1 LRVPTTYLSL
11 GSNIG
16 DRVANL
22 REAIRRLQDLAGEVT
37 HVSSFYET
45 EPREF
50 TAQSWF
56 VNAAIALE
64 TKLAPRELLDAVL
77 AVERAMGR
85 ERTQWKG
92 PRNID
97 IDILLYGSELLDLP
111 GLRIPH
117 PAMHERRFVL
127 VPFLEIAPDAFHP
140 ALLRHVRELLE
151 ALPADAGEVRK
162 L

>member
-1 LRVPTTYLSL
+1 MAQTAYLSL
-11 GSNIG
+11 GSNMG
-16 DRVANL
+16 DREASL
-22 REAIRRLQDLAGEVT
+22 REAIQRLGHNAGKVKQ
-37 HVSSFYET
+37 VSSFYET

-50 TAQSWF
+50 TAQAWF
-56 VNAAIALE
+56 VNAAVELE
-64 TKLAPRELLDAVL
+64 TQLSPRELLDAVL

-97 IDILLYGSELLDLP
+97 IDILLYGSEIIDLP

-127 VPFLEIAPDAFHP
+127 VPLLEIAPESFHP
-140 ALLRHVRELLE
+140 ALLRPLQTLLA
-151 ALPADAGEVRK
+151 ALPPEAGEVK
-162 L
+162 KVC

>member
-1 LRVPTTYLSL
+1 MAQMAYLSL
-11 GSNIG
+11 GSNMG
-16 DRVANL
+16 DPAANL
-22 REAIRRLQDLAGEVT
+22 REAIRRLGERAGEIT
-37 HVSSFYET
+37 KISALYET

-50 TAQSWF
+50 TAQAWF
-56 VNAAIALE
+56 INAVVELQTELSPRALLE
-64 TKLAPRELLDAVL
+64 AVL
-77 AVERAMGR
+77 GVERAMGR

-97 IDILLYGSELLDLP
+97 IDILLYGSEIIHQP

-127 VPFLEIAPDAFHP
+127 APFVEIAPEAFHP
-140 ALLRHVRELLE
+140 VLLRPLQSLLE

>member
-1 LRVPTTYLSL
+1 MAQTAYLSL
-11 GSNIG
+11 GSNMG
-16 DRVANL
+16 DREANL
-22 REAIRRLQDLAGEVT
+22 REAIRRLGKSAGEIT
-37 HVSSFYET
+37 KISSLYET

-50 TAQSWF
+50 TAQAWF
-56 VNAAIALE
+56 INCAVELRTELSPRALLE
-64 TKLAPRELLDAVL
+64 AVL
-77 AVERAMGR
+77 SVERAMGR

-97 IDILLYGSELLDLP
+97 IDILLYGNETIEQP

-127 VPFLEIAPDAFHP
+127 APLVEIAPDAFHP
-140 ALLRHVRELLE
+140 VLLRTVQSLLE

>member
-1 LRVPTTYLSL
+1 MAQMAYLSL
-11 GSNIG
+11 GSNLG
-16 DRVANL
+16 DREANL
-22 REAIRRLQDLAGEVT
+22 REAIRRLGDTAGQVT
-37 HVSSFYET
+37 SISSLYET

-56 VNAAIALE
+56 INCAVELH
-64 TKLAPRELLDAVL
+64 TQLPPRALLDAVL

-85 ERTQWKG
+85 ERIEWKG

-97 IDILLYGSELLDLP
+97 IDILLYAGAIIDLP

-127 VPFLEIAPDAFHP
+127 EPLFEIAPDAFHP
-140 ALLRHVRELLE
+140 VLLRSVRALLG
-151 ALPADAGEVRK
+151 ALPAEAGEVRK

>member
-1 LRVPTTYLSL
+1 MAQTAYLSL
-11 GSNIG
+11 GSNMG
-16 DRVANL
+16 DREANL
-22 REAIRRLQDLAGEVT
+22 LEAIRRLGESAGEIT
-37 HVSSFYET
+37 NVSSFYET

-50 TAQSWF
+50 TAQGWF
-56 VNAAIALE
+56 LNCAVELQTE
-64 TKLAPRELLDAVL
+64 LSPRALLDAVL

-97 IDILLYGSELLDLP
+97 IDILLYGSEIIDQP

-127 VPFLEIAPDAFHP
+127 EPLVEIAPEAFHP
-140 ALLRHVRELLE
+140 ALLRPIGALLE
-151 ALPADAGEVRK
+151 ALPRGAGEVRK

>member
-1 LRVPTTYLSL
+1 MAQIAYLSL
-11 GSNIG
+11 GSNMG
-16 DRVANL
+16 GREASL
-22 REAIRRLQDLAGEVT
+22 REAIRRLGESAGEVT
-37 HVSSFYET
+37 NVSSFYET

-50 TAQSWF
+50 PAQSWF
-56 VNAAIALE
+56 INCALE
-64 TKLAPRELLDAVL
+64 LDTQLPPRALLDAVL

-85 ERTQWKG
+85 ERTEWKG

-97 IDILLYGSELLDLP
+97 IDILLYGSEIIDLP

-127 VPFLEIAPDAFHP
+127 EPLVEIAPDAFHP
-140 ALLRHVRELLE
+140 VLLRSVRALLG
-151 ALPADAGEVRK
+151 ALPAEAGEVRK